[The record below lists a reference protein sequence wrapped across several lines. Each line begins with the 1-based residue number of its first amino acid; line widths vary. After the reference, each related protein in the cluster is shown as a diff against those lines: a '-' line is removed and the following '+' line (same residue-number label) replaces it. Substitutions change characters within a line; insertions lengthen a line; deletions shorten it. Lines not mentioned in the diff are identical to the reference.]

1 MEQILTQLA
10 GNGIIGIILAWFMLR
25 NTKLTDELFNVIKN
39 NTEAMAEL
47 KSSMNELTQAQRQRR
62 KEFQ

>member
-1 MEQILTQLA
+1 MEQVLTQLA